1 MSQSKSVTIE
11 EILDAILLAEPDP
24 SYDALVR
31 WSAKY
36 PEHRDALA
44 DFFATW
50 GVQSALPE
58 TVHLDVDR
66 IARRVVSEALAKL
79 DATEPATVP
88 APRIGAALEAAG
100 LTADELAAICDLD
113 ETLLAK
119 LDRRLIHVATI
130 PRVLLE
136 RIGLALG
143 RGAEAVRQMLD
154 GPPLG
159 LAGARYK
166 SKVRPQPFAQDFA
179 DAVRASTLPD
189 EAKQRWID
197 VASRG
202 GKDS

>member
-1 MSQSKSVTIE
+1 MTTKNVPLE
-11 EILDAILLAEPDP
+11 EVLDAIMMTEPDP

-36 PEHRDALA
+36 PEHADELA

-50 GVQSALPE
+50 GVQAALPE
-58 TVHLDVDR
+58 TVELDHDK
-66 IARRVVSEALAKL
+66 IAHRVVSAALAKL
-79 DATEPATVP
+79 DAENPLPSP
-88 APRIGAALEAAG
+88 APRIGAAVKAAG
-100 LTADELAAICDLD
+100 LSEDELGERCELD
-113 ETLLAK
+113 VTLIAK

-130 PRVLLE
+130 PRLLLE

-159 LAGARYK
+159 LPAPTYK
-166 SKVRPQPFAQDFA
+166 SKVRPAPFAQDFA

-189 EAKQRWID
+189 DAKQRWLE
-197 VASRG
+197 VAT
-202 GKDS
+202 KE